1 MSEPAYL
8 EVDPSTLHLPPS
20 RASGADP
27 AKLQRQIALYG
38 TSVDGMP
45 PLWVYRGSDGALMI
59 YDGVTRATRV
69 ALLVPG
75 TRVRVAVIGDLT
87 APCGHWPTV
96 GAPSP

>member
-20 RASGADP
+20 RASGAEP
-27 AKLQRQIALYG
+27 IKLQRQIALYG

-45 PLWVYRGSDGALMI
+45 ALWVYRGSDGALMI

-69 ALLVPG
+69 AMLLPG
-75 TRVRVAVIGDLT
+75 TRVRVEVIGALT
-87 APCGHWPTV
+87 APCGHLPTV
-96 GAPSP
+96 GEPSP